1 MIPLLRMVFKITMTR
16 TVLITLM
23 LVISVAGGA
32 FGQDAKTAPVSPAV
46 SPVVSPVSMSQK
58 TKPPKVKPEK
68 APAASSTPEAEP
80 DEVQVEPVIVKL
92 ARGGKVAI
100 SSRAARIV
108 VVGWDRDV
116 VQASATGARGPAQ
129 IGTQTTGEPSKP
141 RLLVTTTSREYGRD
155 ISIELKVPRY
165 ADVETLDGSRGDV
178 EVSDIEGAAL
188 IDAGEGD
195 VHINR
200 VGSLK
205 ATRRRGDITAKEIKG
220 DLTARTFQGDIVVEN
235 VGGAVDVA
243 ATNGDLQVRNAGAD
257 VRANSATGEI
267 GIHCAKG
274 RVDAASAS
282 GSITLV
288 GIGGDAEASTASG
301 SVTFTGTIRDGSY
314 RFKSLSGEVSMTIQ
328 SDAPGF
334 TATLT
339 TYNGN
344 IETDFPLKVESP
356 LQGPIN
362 RRISGRYGDGR
373 AKLSL
378 DSFNGTV
385 KIAKGAAA
393 SLKVCK

>member
-1 MIPLLRMVFKITMTR
+1 MVFKITMIKR
-16 TVLITLM
+16 TLAAFVLVM
-23 LVISVAGGA
+23 LVAGGSTA
-32 FGQDAKTAPVSPAV
+32 LGQQTPAAPVSPEV
-46 SPVVSPVSMSQK
+46 SPAQK
-58 TKPPKVKPEK
+58 SKPPKAKPEK
-68 APAASSTPEAEP
+68 APGASSAPEAES
-80 DEVQVEPVIVKL
+80 DAVQVEPVTVKL

-100 SSRAARIV
+100 SSRSGHIV

-116 VQASATGARGPAQ
+116 VQAIAIGARGPAQ
-129 IGTQTTGEPSKP
+129 VGTQTTGDPSRP

-165 ADVETLDGSRGDV
+165 ADVETLEGSRGNV

-195 VHINR
+195 VRIVR

-220 DLTARTFQGDIVVEN
+220 DLTARTFQGDIVAEN

-267 GIHCAKG
+267 GIQCAKG
-274 RVDAASAS
+274 HVDASSAS

-301 SVTFTGTIRDGSY
+301 SVSFTGAIRDGSY

-328 SDAPGF
+328 PDVAGF
-334 TATLT
+334 TAALT

-344 IETDFPLKVESP
+344 IETEFPLKVESP

-385 KIAKGAAA
+385 KIAKGTAAE
-393 SLKVCK
+393 LKVCK

>member
-1 MIPLLRMVFKITMTR
+1 LRLIFVITMINR
-16 TVLITLM
+16 TLIAFI
-23 LVISVAGGA
+23 LVTSVGA
-32 FGQDAKTAPVSPAV
+32 SIALGQSTPAPAV
-46 SPVVSPVSMSQK
+46 APSQK
-58 TKPPKVKPEK
+58 AKPAKPKPEK
-68 APAASSTPEAEP
+68 AAGASSTPEAE
-80 DEVQVEPVIVKL
+80 EVQVQVEPVTVKL

-100 SSRAARIV
+100 SSRSGRIV
-108 VVGWDRDV
+108 VGSWDRDV
-116 VQASATGARGPAQ
+116 VQASATSANGPVQ
-129 IGTQTTGEPSKP
+129 IATETTGDPSRP
-141 RLLVTTTSREYGRD
+141 RLLVFTSSRRGSRD

-165 ADVETLDGSRGDV
+165 ADVETLEGSRGDV
-178 EVSDIEGAAL
+178 EVSDIDGAAL

-195 VHINR
+195 VRITR

-205 ATRRRGDITAKEIKG
+205 VTRRRGDVTAKQIKG
-220 DLTARTFQGDIVVEN
+220 DLTARSFQGDIVVET

-243 ATNGDLQVRNAGAD
+243 ATNGDLRVRNAGAD
-257 VRANSATGEI
+257 VRANSATGDI
-267 GIHCAKG
+267 GIQCAKG
-274 RVDAASAS
+274 RVDASTAS

-301 SVTFTGTIRDGSY
+301 SVSFTGAIRDGNY

-328 SDAPGF
+328 PDVAGF

-344 IETDFPLKVESP
+344 IETEFPIKVESP

-362 RRISGRYGDGR
+362 RRITGRYGDGR

-385 KIAKGAAA
+385 KIAKATAAA
-393 SLKVCK
+393 LKECK

>member
-1 MIPLLRMVFKITMTR
+1 MIFKITMTK
-16 TVLITLM
+16 TALITLM
-23 LVISVAGGA
+23 LVMLVAGGA
-32 FGQDAKTAPVSPAV
+32 FGQEAKTAPVSPAV
-46 SPVVSPVSMSQK
+46 SPVVTAVVSPVVRIAQK

-80 DEVQVEPVIVKL
+80 EEVKVEPVTVKL

-129 IGTQTTGEPSKP
+129 IGTQTTGDPSKP
-141 RLLVTTTSREYGRD
+141 RLLVTTTSRGFGRD

-165 ADVETLDGSRGDV
+165 ADVETLEGSRGDV

-195 VHINR
+195 VHIMR
-200 VGSLK
+200 AGSVK

-274 RVDAASAS
+274 RIDAASAS

-385 KIAKGAAA
+385 KIAKGTAAA
-393 SLKVCK
+393 LKVCK